1 MGTRY
6 YEKEAGWYGAEFAAR
21 RQQYSDLNIDPHART
36 RAGSAGRRQ
45 EDWQDILAHGER
57 SDTDWDKTFRENAK
71 QMRQN
76 YSPRG
81 DWAKRKDMDKTT
93 QMLYDATLGYQR
105 GTTGLVGGGGGYN
118 RPSKPEGYDTYQTGG
133 FTESQRPASGMG
145 SRGKTETFYT
155 KPGQGR
161 DANDI
166 SFSGEQVASFN
177 RYDVQ
182 SASAVQSANKN
193 RDVAAAKWMAE
204 YNKNLNI
211 HERIALSEKRV
222 KHRERFADMQ
232 IQREQMQSRRT
243 RDVLKKGASGLS
255 VNFGAGAGTGLA
267 I

>member
-6 YEKEAGWYGAEFAAR
+6 YEKQAGVYGAEFASR
-21 RQQYSDLNIDPHART
+21 RPVYSDLNIDPHART
-36 RAGSAGRRQ
+36 RAGGVGRRQ
-45 EDWQDILAHGER
+45 EDWQDILKHGER
-57 SDTDWDKTFRENAK
+57 SDTDWQEVFTKGAK
-71 QMRQN
+71 QMRQT

-81 DWAKRKDMDKTT
+81 DWARRKDMDRVT
-93 QMLYDATLGYQR
+93 QMMYDVSRGPGALYGIG
-105 GTTGLVGGGGGYN
+105 GTPFVS
-118 RPSKPEGYDTYQTGG
+118 SKAPEGYREFQQGG
-133 FTESQRPASGMG
+133 FTKSERPATGMG

-155 KPGQGR
+155 KPGEGR

-166 SFSGEQVASFN
+166 TFSGVQVASF
-177 RYDVQ
+177 Q
-182 SASAVQSANKN
+182 SYEAKSAAQITGANKD

-243 RDVLKKGASGLS
+243 RDVLKRGASGLS